1 MAQLK
6 PQSVFDCFAQINQ
19 VPRPSKREEKITAFL
34 RKFGEDLGLETLVD
48 EAGNVLIRKPG
59 TPGFE
64 NRKTVILQS
73 HQDMVCE
80 KNKDVEFD
88 FDNDAIQTYV
98 DGDWLKAKG
107 TTLGA
112 DDGIGIAMEMALL
125 KANDI
130 EHGPIECVFTRDEE
144 TGLTGAFEMKPGF
157 MTGDYLINLDSE
169 DEGQLFVS
177 CAGGYAPKRLTP

>member
-64 NRKTVILQS
+64 NRKTVICRATKTWS
-73 HQDMVCE
+73 
-80 KNKDVEFD
+80 
-88 FDNDAIQTYV
+88 
-98 DGDWLKAKG
+98 AKR
-107 TTLGA
+107 TKT
-112 DDGIGIAMEMALL
+112 
-125 KANDI
+125 
-130 EHGPIECVFTRDEE
+130 
-144 TGLTGAFEMKPGF
+144 
-157 MTGDYLINLDSE
+157 
-169 DEGQLFVS
+169 
-177 CAGGYAPKRLTP
+177 